1 MSYKINYVSI
11 GEVSI
16 PFHQYIGSEE
26 NLFTILIGK
35 NGSGKSRVLSA
46 INNALCSVYVKN
58 KLLKRDI
65 GTVSQYKQDE
75 YYLSIS
81 GAQDGDGFRINV
93 KGRSI
98 FFEECGEVG
107 KICPKK
113 IISASTSPFNKFPEE
128 SVYFSENNVSANF
141 YKYYGLDDKSKN
153 RALLSLVQRVF
164 FSVNDGFLTK
174 NRFTVKKLLNFLGLD
189 ECFEIHFRMKHGIN
203 KFMSNLESLS
213 VRDFMNYISSAS
225 QRDLSYL
232 HSKYDITYAKLRD
245 AFLTLNDYCVKHDFS
260 RIVTFVIDN
269 ISLRVDK
276 KSKEFIAAV
285 KILSDIGLFNIHDI
299 IVSRKTTRKL
309 DGWQWWSDP
318 TEPFSINDASSGQQC
333 ILLNILGIA
342 SSIEDNTLVLI
353 DEPEISLHPEWQENY
368 IQLLIDSFT
377 HVKGCHFIIA
387 THSPQIVAKLKNQ
400 NCFVSLIEQGEVIS
414 ACDIINKSADFQ
426 LATLFDAP
434 GVENEY
440 LKRVSV
446 NILSALS
453 KGTYSKELYASDLD
467 LLMKN
472 RDKVEQGDSVKQLI
486 DLAIEMAERFSN
498 DKVN

>member
-11 GEVSI
+11 GELSI
-16 PFHQYIGSEE
+16 PFHHYIGSEE

-46 INNALCSVYVKN
+46 INNVLCSVYVKN

-98 FFEECGEVG
+98 FFEGCGEVS

-128 SVYFSENNVSANF
+128 SIYFSENNVSANF

-164 FSVNDGFLTK
+164 FSINDGFLTK
-174 NRFTVKKLLNFLGLD
+174 NRCTVKKLLNFLGLD
-189 ECFEIHFRMKHGIN
+189 ECFEIHFRMKYGIN
-203 KFMSNLESLS
+203 KFMANLESLN

-232 HSKYDITYAKLRD
+232 HSKYDITYTKLRD

-260 RIVTFVIDN
+260 RVVTFVIDN
-269 ISLRVDK
+269 TSLRVDQ
-276 KSKEFIAAV
+276 KSKEFISAV
-285 KILSDIGLFNIHDI
+285 KILSDIGLFNVHDI

-333 ILLNILGIA
+333 MLLNILGIA
-342 SSIEDNTLVLI
+342 SSIEDNALILI

-387 THSPQIVAKLKNQ
+387 THSPQIVAKLKNK
-400 NCFVSLIEQGEVIS
+400 NCFVSLIEHEEVVP
-414 ACDIINKSADFQ
+414 ARDIINKSADFQ

-440 LKRVSV
+440 LKRVAV
-446 NILSALS
+446 NILSAFS

-486 DLAIEMAERFSN
+486 DLTVEIAERFI
-498 DKVN
+498 K

>member
-1 MSYKINYVSI
+1 MSYKINFVSN
-11 GEVSI
+11 GEISI
-16 PFHQYIGSEE
+16 PFHQYADGEQ
-26 NLFTILIGK
+26 NLYTILIGK

-46 INNALCSVYVKN
+46 INNALCSVYVRN

-81 GAQDGDGFRINV
+81 GSQNGEDFRITV

-98 FFEECGEVG
+98 FVEGG
-107 KICPKK
+107 IGINKTCPKK

-128 SVYFSENNVSANF
+128 SLYFSGSNVNSNF
-141 YKYYGLDDKSKN
+141 YNYYGLDDKSKN

-213 VRDFMNYISSAS
+213 IRDFMNYISSAS

-232 HSKYDITYAKLRD
+232 QGKYDITYSQLRD
-245 AFLTLNDYCVKHDFS
+245 AFVTLNDYCVKHDFS
-260 RIVTFVIDN
+260 RKVTFVVDN
-269 ISLRVDK
+269 TSLRLGK
-276 KSKEFIAAV
+276 KSKEFISSV
-285 KILSDIGLFNIHDI
+285 KILSDIGLFNIQDI
-299 IVSRKTTRKL
+299 VVSRKTTRKE
-309 DGWQWWSDP
+309 DGWQWWDES
-318 TEPFSINDASSGQQC
+318 TESFSINDASSGQQC

-377 HVKGCHFIIA
+377 HVRGCHFIIA
-387 THSPQIVAKLKNQ
+387 THSPQIVSNLKNH
-400 NCFVSLIEQGEVIS
+400 NCFVSLIEHEKVLS
-414 ACDIINKSADFQ
+414 ARDIINKSADFQ

-434 GVENEY
+434 GIENEY
-440 LKRVSV
+440 LKRVAV

-453 KGTYSKELYASDLD
+453 KGTYSKEIYSNDLD
-467 LLMKN
+467 LLMRN

-486 DLAIEMAERFSN
+486 DLAIEIVGRFSN

>member
-11 GEVSI
+11 GGVSI
-16 PFHQYIGSEE
+16 LLHQYIDNEQ

-46 INNALCSVYVKN
+46 INNVLCSVFVKN

-81 GAQDGDGFRINV
+81 GSQDGDEFSINV

-98 FFEECGEVG
+98 FLEGCGDVN

-128 SVYFSENNVSANF
+128 SLYFSENNVSASF

-174 NRFTVKKLLNFLGLD
+174 NRFTVKKLLNFLGLS

-203 KFMSNLESLS
+203 KFMTNLESMS
-213 VRDFMNYISSAS
+213 VRDFMNYISSVS

-232 HSKYDITYAKLRD
+232 QGKYDINYAKLRD
-245 AFLTLNDYCVKHDFS
+245 AFVTLNDYCVKHDFS
-260 RIVTFVIDN
+260 RIVTFTVDN
-269 ISLRVDK
+269 TSLRLGK
-276 KSKEFIAAV
+276 KTKEFISAV
-285 KILSDIGLFNIHDI
+285 KILSDIGLFNVHDI
-299 IVSRKTTRKL
+299 IVSRKIKREV
-309 DGWQWWSDP
+309 DDWQWWSEP

-342 SSIEDNTLVLI
+342 SSIEDNSLVLI

-368 IQLLIDSFT
+368 IQLLMDSFT
-377 HVKGCHFIIA
+377 HIKGCHFIIA
-387 THSPQIVAKLKNQ
+387 THSPQIVSKLKNK
-400 NCFVSLIEQGEVIS
+400 NCFVSLIEQEEVIA

-440 LKRVSV
+440 LKRIAV

-453 KGTYSKELYASDLD
+453 KGTYNKELHANDLD
-467 LLMKN
+467 LLLKN

-486 DLAIEMAERFSN
+486 DLAIEIAGMFSN